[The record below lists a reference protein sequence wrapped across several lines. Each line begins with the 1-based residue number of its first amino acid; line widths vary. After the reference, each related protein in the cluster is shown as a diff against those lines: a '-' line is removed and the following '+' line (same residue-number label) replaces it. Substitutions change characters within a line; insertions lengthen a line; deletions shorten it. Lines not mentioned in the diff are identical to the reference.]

1 MMRNLSGIKSAN
13 FLSTPLI
20 ARVIGHTQILKMEI
34 SNKYLW
40 SLLIIKKRVNL
51 LTALHEQEKH

>member
-51 LTALHEQEKH
+51 LTALHE

>member
-1 MMRNLSGIKSAN
+1 MMRKLSGIKSTK
-13 FLSTPLI
+13 FFSTPLI
-20 ARVIGHTQILKMEI
+20 TRVEGHTQILKMEI

-51 LTALHEQEKH
+51 LTTLHG

>member
-1 MMRNLSGIKSAN
+1 MMRKLSGVKSAN

-20 ARVIGHTQILKMEI
+20 TRVEGHTQILNMEI

-51 LTALHEQEKH
+51 LTALHE